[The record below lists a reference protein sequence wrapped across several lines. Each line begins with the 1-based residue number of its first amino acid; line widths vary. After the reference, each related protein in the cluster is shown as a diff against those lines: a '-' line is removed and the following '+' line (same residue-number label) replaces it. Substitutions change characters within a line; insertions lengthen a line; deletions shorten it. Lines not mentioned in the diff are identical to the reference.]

1 MKLKKI
7 ASLALAGIMAVSMLA
22 GCKDGSSSSE
32 PTQPEN
38 PVTSNAVTYANDA
51 LTGAQKELFS
61 FKTNEELDVA
71 LKAVA
76 TDSTAF
82 TSNMIANAYKK
93 VTWTNDADETTLT
106 GKLEGKFSGQRVD
119 VGDFYAVPAD
129 KESQKAIYLY
139 TMSGSLDEKAAVTA
153 VVSAIAGH
161 MNRTTYP
168 ASIPVSGSTKYDC
181 TYSANISSVKVAA
194 PDNANNTAW
203 VIGVVITQTV
213 AESVA

>member
-61 FKTNEELDVA
+61 FGTNEELDVA

-76 TDSTAF
+76 TDSTTF
-82 TSNMIANAYKK
+82 TSKMIADAYTK
-93 VTWTNDADETTLT
+93 VNWKNDTDEDTLT
-106 GKLEGKFSGQRVD
+106 GKLEGKFSGQRVS
-119 VGDFYAVPAD
+119 VGDFDAVPAD
-129 KESQKAIYLY
+129 KESQKAVYLY

-153 VVSAIAGH
+153 VVKAIAGH
-161 MNRTTYP
+161 MNRTNYP
-168 ASIPVSGSTKYDC
+168 ASIPVSASTKYDC